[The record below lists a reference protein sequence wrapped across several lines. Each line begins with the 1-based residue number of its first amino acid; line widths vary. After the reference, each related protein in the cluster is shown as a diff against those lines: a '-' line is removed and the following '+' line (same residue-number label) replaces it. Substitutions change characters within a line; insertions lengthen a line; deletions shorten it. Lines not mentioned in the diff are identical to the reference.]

1 MHVDRNETAVVFIDP
16 QNEDAALTFPAVRVV
31 LSLRATW
38 DRDAG

>member
-16 QNEDAALTFPAVRVV
+16 QNEEAALTFPAGPGIK
-31 LSLRATW
+31 ATW